1 MQLFWCFCVNFVKGR
16 QINLSTMW
24 TTHTKP
30 HRALGFQA
38 ILAMGTMVCT
48 SESISSTEGSQ
59 ESPVILSKC
68 KHAKLSAVS
77 LEEFV
82 GMNQIGTPAWL
93 LRSVKAELP
102 VSPCLSY
109 EQSFLQKERM
119 MNDKEFECCFPACR
133 STQWILWQ
141 VLMVIHFFLGHHALD
156 RKFLE
161 ENFTFPDPSTPSLQD
176 LDSAWFSYF
185 LVISCARCLFNAF
198 GLLWR
203 RTLQPLHPSG
213 PCRSL
218 WVPFPYLPV
227 LSSSLEGA

>member
-1 MQLFWCFCVNFVKGR
+1 MQLFWCFRVNFVKGR

-59 ESPVILSKC
+59 DSPVILSKC

-161 ENFTFPDPSTPSLQD
+161 ENFTFPDPSTPSILCK
-176 LDSAWFSYF
+176 
-185 LVISCARCLFNAF
+185 I
-198 GLLWR
+198 
-203 RTLQPLHPSG
+203 
-213 PCRSL
+213 
-218 WVPFPYLPV
+218 
-227 LSSSLEGA
+227 